1 MIKNKNKN
9 IRSSGGN
16 CGYLMR
22 ILLTSWRLIKLVT
35 SRKISLSR
43 PHKSIFGHRSSRLF
57 LKFDSYHRKSLKC
70 VMKADSK
77 CCVDL
82 LHC

>member
-22 ILLTSWRLIKLVT
+22 ILLTFWRLIKLVT
-35 SRKISLSR
+35 SRKISLSI

-57 LKFDSYHRKSLKC
+57 
-70 VMKADSK
+70 
-77 CCVDL
+77 
-82 LHC
+82 